1 MWVFKF
7 WKSIKPIKSYTCF
20 SLIIINKFKKYKYCN
35 IAFFDK
41 TNKIFR
47 SNHNI
52 TVSFKIHQSNNNF
65 KIKKKNFLPTY
76 PVWKSW
82 VGLEET
88 NNFLWMAWRA
98 DFVYNL
104 RYICEKMNF
113 SIQNLHIIQR
123 IFIAPPM
130 YTAPP

>member
-1 MWVFKF
+1 MHA
-7 WKSIKPIKSYTCF
+7 
-20 SLIIINKFKKYKYCN
+20 LININKFKNYKYCD

-47 SNHNI
+47 SNHII
-52 TVSFKIHQSNNNF
+52 TVSFKILQSNNNF

-88 NNFLWMAWRA
+88 NNFLWMA
-98 DFVYNL
+98 
-104 RYICEKMNF
+104 
-113 SIQNLHIIQR
+113 
-123 IFIAPPM
+123 
-130 YTAPP
+130 